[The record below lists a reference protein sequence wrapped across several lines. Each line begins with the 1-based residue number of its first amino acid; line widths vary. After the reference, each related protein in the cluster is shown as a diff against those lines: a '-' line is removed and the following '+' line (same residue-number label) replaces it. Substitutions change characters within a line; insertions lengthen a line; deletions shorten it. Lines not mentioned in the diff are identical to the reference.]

1 MRGPGRRLRATDAP
15 RGPSCRN
22 IRCGPG
28 SLTGWILP
36 RGAGVPFLGRGPSE
50 SGAPMGRR
58 RTQASE
64 RDPSLSTMTLARGA
78 TLRLVGWPGAAR
90 ARRLLAQ
97 QRGPLPPTHESVA
110 KRARLAEI
118 LG

>member
-1 MRGPGRRLRATDAP
+1 
-15 RGPSCRN
+15 
-22 IRCGPG
+22 
-28 SLTGWILP
+28 
-36 RGAGVPFLGRGPSE
+36 
-50 SGAPMGRR
+50 MGRR

-97 QRGPLPPTHESVA
+97 RRGPLPPTHDRLSDLTQAAMPRNISNNLLTQTPNLCPRFRPLLHRE
-110 KRARLAEI
+110 RAREVADPPPPTRRAAR
-118 LG
+118 